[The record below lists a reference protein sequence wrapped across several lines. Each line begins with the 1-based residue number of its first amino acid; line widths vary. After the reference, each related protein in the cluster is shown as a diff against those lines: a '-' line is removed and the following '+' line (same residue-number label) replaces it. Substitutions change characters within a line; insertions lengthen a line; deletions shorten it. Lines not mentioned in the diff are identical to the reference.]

1 MGIANDYLDLIERIG
16 RLLDIPPV
24 QAIHI
29 APFEADPEKSSKFGA
44 MILTDGTVGLTYTG
58 LNGALLD
65 LQDRARTDDLVN
77 TSPVQIAQLY
87 AGESGWQRSLG
98 MAAINAVSQFVLKH
112 SRYVLPPMDKT
123 LDVLA
128 LQHGD
133 HVGMIGY
140 FPPLVEQVRAQ
151 EVPLTVVELNEKWLQ
166 REDDFEVTS
175 DLAHLSSC
183 NKIVCTGTV
192 LINQTID
199 SVLENCGNAEQILI
213 AGPTT
218 GCLPDP
224 LFDRGVTMLG
234 GSRVIDHRAF
244 VGLWAAQKK
253 WRRTTRRY
261 VLRKG
266 EGFPGYQ
273 ALAVA
278 AMS

>member
-1 MGIANDYLDLIERIG
+1 MGIASDYLDLIERIG
-16 RLLDIPPV
+16 RLLDIPLV
-24 QAIHI
+24 QAMHI

-58 LNGALLD
+58 LDGALLD
-65 LQDRARTDDLVN
+65 LQDRTKTDNLVN

-87 AGESGWQRSLG
+87 AGEFGWQRSLG
-98 MAAINAVSQFVLKH
+98 MAAINAVSQFVLKR
-112 SRYVLPPMDKT
+112 SGYVLPAMDKT
-123 LDVLA
+123 LDLLA

-140 FPPLVEQVRAQ
+140 FPPLVEQVRARG
-151 EVPLTVVELNEKWLQ
+151 VPLTVVELNEKWLQ

-199 SVLENCGNAEQILI
+199 SVLENCGDAEQILI

-234 GSRVIDHRAF
+234 GSSVVDHRRF
-244 VGLWAAQKK
+244 VQLWAAQEK
-253 WRRTTRRY
+253 WRRTSRRY

-266 EGFPGYQ
+266 AGFPGYR
-273 ALAVA
+273 ALLTL
-278 AMS
+278 